1 MEIELRAVDVDE
13 LWRRFK
19 EDGDE
24 RAREQLVVVY
34 SPLVKYLAGR
44 VGAKLPSHVESADL
58 ISYGLVGLIE
68 SIERFDPGRGTK
80 FRTFAA
86 SRIRGAILDELRKLD
101 WVPRSVRT
109 KARQLEKV
117 HATLEAELQRVPTE
131 EEVVVRLGVSL
142 KALRAR
148 LTDVA
153 NSSILALD
161 DRWSISDSGTDAS
174 TLLDSL
180 ADSDPDDPLVEIDVD
195 ERADRLVSAIA
206 ELPARERLVVGLY
219 YYENLRLR
227 EVGEVLDLTESRAS
241 QIHTKAL
248 MGLRSLFEP
257 TGQHARRKSARN
269 RARGQASWG
278 ATGRRQ
284 TSRRR

>member
-1 MEIELRAVDVDE
+1 MEIEFKAVDADE

-58 ISYGLVGLIE
+58 ISYGLVGLIQA
-68 SIERFDPGRGTK
+68 IERFDLSRGLK

-86 SRIRGAILDELRKLD
+86 SRIRGAIIDELRNLD

-109 KARQLEKV
+109 KARELERV
-117 HATLEAELQRVPTE
+117 HATLEVELQRVPTE
-131 EEVVVRLGVSL
+131 EEVAVRLGISL
-142 KALRAR
+142 KTLHAR
-148 LTDVA
+148 LTDLA

-161 DRWSISDSGTDAS
+161 DRWSISDSAAGAS
-174 TLLDSL
+174 TLLDSV
-180 ADSDPDDPLVEIDVD
+180 ADPDQDDPLLEIEVD
-195 ERADRLVSAIA
+195 ERADRLASAIA

-219 YYENLRLR
+219 YYENLTLR

-241 QIHTKAL
+241 QIHAKAL
-248 MGLRSLFEP
+248 MGMRSLFEP
-257 TGQHARRKSARN
+257 TG
-269 RARGQASWG
+269 
-278 ATGRRQ
+278 
-284 TSRRR
+284 